1 MVARGQNLDPHVY
14 TAGTSTNLAISVAL
28 ISTLYLERKKS
39 SIYSFQISLS
49 CMTLDE

>member
-28 ISTLYLERKKS
+28 ISTLYLERKKKFYLQFS
-39 SIYSFQISLS
+39 NQSQLYDLG
-49 CMTLDE
+49 